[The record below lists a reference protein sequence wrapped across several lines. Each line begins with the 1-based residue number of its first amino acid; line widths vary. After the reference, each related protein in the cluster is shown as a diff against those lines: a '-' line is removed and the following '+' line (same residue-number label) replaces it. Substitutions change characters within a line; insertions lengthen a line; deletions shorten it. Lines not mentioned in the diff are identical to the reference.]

1 MLLAAV
7 GGSLI
12 GALTS
17 ALFGPLLQIGTA
29 VHGSTPPF
37 VVSPAWGQAVKIYL
51 AFAVMVIVTLA
62 IVIGQLRQ
70 LRIYEAIK
78 LGGLE

>member
-1 MLLAAV
+1 
-7 GGSLI
+7 
-12 GALTS
+12 
-17 ALFGPLLQIGTA
+17 
-29 VHGSTPPF
+29 
-37 VVSPAWGQAVKIYL
+37 VKIYL
-51 AFAVMVIVTLA
+51 AFAVMVTVTLA